1 MKDVTVTVRVSRKLK
16 GELAKY
22 GVNVSEVLRRALEEE
37 VKKRKRE
44 ELKAIAS
51 DLGEFFS
58 KISDE
63 EIVKSIR
70 EMREKR

>member
-1 MKDVTVTVRVSRKLK
+1 MKDATVTVRVSRKLK
-16 GELAKY
+16 EELAKY
-22 GVNVSEVLRRALEEE
+22 GINVSDVLRRALEEE
-37 VKKRKRE
+37 VKRRRRE

-58 KISDE
+58 KIPDE

-70 EMREKR
+70 EMRGKR